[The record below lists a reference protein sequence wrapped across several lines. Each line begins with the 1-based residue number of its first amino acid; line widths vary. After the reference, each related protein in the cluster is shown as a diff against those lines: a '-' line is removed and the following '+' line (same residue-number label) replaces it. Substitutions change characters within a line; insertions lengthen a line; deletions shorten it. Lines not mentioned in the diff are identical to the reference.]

1 MSQFG
6 LGLAM
11 ALYYKA
17 TRCGDPSIRR
27 EAAVIL
33 RERPSKNGVWDSLQA
48 AQGAE
53 WIIGIED
60 EKACGNNNISE
71 DARER

>member
-1 MSQFG
+1 
-6 LGLAM
+6 M